1 MQQKRSNTLF
11 YAGHRQLV
19 IDVSIKMTMHKNIPV
34 SRNANN
40 PSTLVLNELFFHCVL
55 AVYG

>member
-19 IDVSIKMTMHKNIPV
+19 IDVSIKSTMHKNIPV

-40 PSTLVLNELFFHCVL
+40 PSTLVLIELFFI
-55 AVYG
+55 VY